1 MRKCRKT
8 YSKEFKREAI
18 RLVEQDGLAC
28 IQVEQDLGIGKGVV
42 SRWIREETKLK
53 EDAFCGSG
61 NVRPSEREF
70 RDLQKELERV
80 KRERDI
86 LKKAVAIFSKE
97 PNRYSGS

>member
-1 MRKCRKT
+1 MKRRRI
-8 YSKEFKREAI
+8 YSKEFKEEAI
-18 RLVEQDGLAC
+18 RLVEEDGISCQQA
-28 IQVEQDLGIGKGVV
+28 ESNLGIGVSAL
-42 SRWIREETKLK
+42 SRWMREKDKLK

-61 NVRPSEREF
+61 NVKPSEKDF
-70 RDLQKELERV
+70 KDLHKELERV